1 MESYSP
7 SRVKVT
13 KLVPLVN
20 DRSLTFIPLLLFV
33 AIILGFVPYNEF
45 VFVYSLTLD
54 TDVPFNSRVVMTSS
68 LTKPVTRSII
78 TMFGGCT

>member
-45 VFVYSLTLD
+45 VFVKS
-54 TDVPFNSRVVMTSS
+54 
-68 LTKPVTRSII
+68 
-78 TMFGGCT
+78 